1 MRYWKR
7 RGMRWHDW
15 GGPNAYKA
23 KDGVV
28 PFTTLALRK
37 SRYGVLQY
45 ARDLAERLYYFPRD
59 LRRRRYDAKVA
70 DARAAPPARPG
81 PASLS

>member
-1 MRYWKR
+1 MH
-7 RGMRWHDW
+7 WHDW
-15 GGPNAYKA
+15 GGGNAYKA
-23 KDGVV
+23 KYGVV

-37 SRYGVLQY
+37 SRYAVVQY

-70 DARAAPPARPG
+70 DARGGPG
-81 PASLS
+81 NETRSADLTAISRQ